1 MALLR
6 RELRL
11 WQAAY
16 AQITRRPLV
25 LHADDAKQVAGFDR
39 GTYPKLVI
47 ALVVLLALEAPAA
60 HVLVGVLTDAG
71 LVRSV
76 LQMLL
81 LSSSLYLVVWLLGDL
96 RLLAESRGFV
106 IEDKMLVVE
115 LGERARGRIPL
126 SDIDRT
132 WAGGEDDTPL
142 RRVRL
147 AVGGP
152 VNCHIHLKTQAEIEG
167 PLGLTLRADH
177 LSVRVDDPEALTAAL
192 TPRKRRGKRR

>member
-6 RELRL
+6 REFRL

-16 AQITRRPLV
+16 AQVTRRPLPSRS
-25 LHADDAKQVAGFDR
+25 DDAKRVAGFER

-60 HVLVGVLTDAG
+60 HVLVGALTEPG

-106 IEDKMLVVE
+106 IEDNTLVVE
-115 LGERARGRIPL
+115 LGQRARGRIPL
-126 SDIDRT
+126 ADIERT
-132 WAGGEDDTPL
+132 WAGGEDDAPL
-142 RRVRL
+142 RCVRL

-152 VNCHIHLKTQAEIEG
+152 VNCHVHLRSQAEIEG
-167 PLGLTLRADH
+167 PLGLTLRGDH
-177 LSVRVDDPEALTAAL
+177 LAVRVDDPDALVAAL